1 MSRHGPRRVAVTG
14 GSGRVGRY
22 VLDELAPDHRLTVV
36 DRVAPDAEQTFVMA
50 DMLDQ
55 ASLSEALRGH
65 DAIVHLAG
73 VDLDRDAEAPAYF
86 NGNVIGTW
94 NVLEAARQLG
104 IGRVVVCSSVTA
116 SGLPEGRADWLPEYL
131 PVDEAHRDAPHH
143 PYGISKLLA
152 ETLAE
157 AYAGDG
163 SMAVLS
169 LRAMWVSFPE
179 NVGFAL
185 ERAKNP
191 AARWT
196 FAHVAP
202 DDLARAVRCALH
214 ADEVRRGSFYISAA
228 DSCHPE
234 PTLDWLQHAYGDR
247 ARSADVSRFSDF
259 PRASIFDG
267 AMARARLGFVP
278 RRCWADQLRAAGL
291 TTDPLASQRP

>member
-1 MSRHGPRRVAVTG
+1 MSRDRPRRVAVTG
-14 GSGRVGRY
+14 GSGRVGCY

-36 DRVAPDAEQTFVMA
+36 DRVAPDAAYAFAMA

-73 VDLDRDAEAPAYF
+73 VDLDRDAEAPDYF
-86 NGNVIGTW
+86 NGNAIGTW
-94 NVLEAARQLG
+94 NVLEVARQLG

-116 SGLPEGRADWLPEYL
+116 SGLPEGRPDWLPEYF

-152 ETLAE
+152 ETLAD

-185 ERAKNP
+185 ERARNP
-191 AARWT
+191 GARWT

-202 DDLARAVRCALH
+202 EDLAHAVRCALH

-234 PTLDWLQHAYGDR
+234 PTLDWLQR
-247 ARSADVSRFSDF
+247 AWAERLPPADVSRFADF
-259 PRASIFDG
+259 PRASLFDG
-267 AMARARLGFVP
+267 GLARARLGFVP
-278 RRCWADQLRAAGL
+278 RRSWADQLRAAGL
-291 TTDPLASQRP
+291 TIDLPGR